1 MASSF
6 KTWTVL
12 PHGRVLPVG
21 DNMLTVVGELPMPAG
36 DFPRRMT
43 VVRLRDERLVIFS
56 AIALDEDEMQALE
69 RWGKPAF
76 LIVPNQRHRKDARIW
91 KDRYPELLVI
101 APEGARVQAADVV
114 PVDFTSI
121 DFGDPAVQ
129 FVTVPGTEQR
139 EGALIVRTASGT
151 TLVVNE
157 IIWNVDD
164 RPGLG
169 GWLFRHAGFTGH
181 EPKIPKFVALKSIKD
196 KPALK
201 GQLEQ
206 WASLE
211 GLERIIVSHG
221 AIVSQN
227 PSGVLRGLAASLG
240 R

>member
-1 MASSF
+1 VSDGDLA
-6 KTWTVL
+6 VL
-12 PHGRVLPVG
+12 RGGLPDYERPPVVEVVLGVQLRPLQLRAIDLG
-21 DNMLTVVGELPMPAG
+21 P
-36 DFPRRMT
+36 
-43 VVRLRDERLVIFS
+43 LRD
-56 AIALDEDEMQALE
+56 
-69 RWGKPAF
+69 
-76 LIVPNQRHRKDARIW
+76 IW

-181 EPKIPKFVALKSIKD
+181 EPKIPTFVALKSIKD

-206 WASLE
+206 WASLV